1 MIAYYKL
8 MDVLARRGMKKID
21 LQRALNISPTTM
33 ASLSKNRPVNL
44 SLIDKICKYLDCQ
57 PGDIIE
63 YIPDENDS
71 TKKD

>member
-8 MDVLARRGMKKID
+8 MDILNRRGLKKID

-44 SLIDKICKYLDCQ
+44 TLINKICEYLDCQ
-57 PGDIIE
+57 PGDILE
-63 YIPDENDS
+63 YIPD
-71 TKKD
+71 KKD